1 MVTAYWEKYI
11 RRNKDMHTITAYWE
25 KYIRRNKDMHTWLLH
40 TGRSTLGEIR
50 ICTHGYCILGEV
62 QKEK

>member
-11 RRNKDMHTITAYWE
+11 RRNKDM
-25 KYIRRNKDMHTWLLH
+25 NTWLLH

-62 QKEK
+62 H

>member
-1 MVTAYWEKYI
+1 MV
-11 RRNKDMHTITAYWE
+11 TAYWE

-50 ICTHGYCILGEV
+50 ICTQLLYTGRSTLGEIRICTHGYCILGEV
-62 QKEK
+62 HKEK